1 MEESAVVQGE
11 GRTRT
16 SDPRATLHGF
26 RIKTAGLGTITE
38 QIKALDL
45 KQAEHF
51 LRNRYPSAT
60 SIEPIQKPPKP
71 ITNIREGSL
80 VPCPK
85 CSSKHK
91 VLAAGEP
98 EQKLNFIFCRSVK
111 RFIAVGLEGRYLP
124 QVN

>member
-1 MEESAVVQGE
+1 MGE

-16 SDPRATLHGF
+16 SAPGAVLFPF
-26 RIKTAGLGTITE
+26 RIKQSGAGEIKE
-38 QIKALDL
+38 QIRALDL

-60 SIEPIQKPPKP
+60 SIEHIKPAPKP
-71 ITNIREGSL
+71 ILNIKEGSL

-98 EQKLNFIFCRSVK
+98 AQKLNFIFCRSIK

>member
-1 MEESAVVQGE
+1 MPRELLLMEVVQGE

-51 LRNRYPSAT
+51 LRNRYPGAT
-60 SIEPIQKPPKP
+60 SIEAIKASAK
-71 ITNIREGSL
+71 
-80 VPCPK
+80 
-85 CSSKHK
+85 
-91 VLAAGEP
+91 
-98 EQKLNFIFCRSVK
+98 K
-111 RFIAVGLEGRYLP
+111 RRPNNDG
-124 QVN
+124 

>member
-1 MEESAVVQGE
+1 MEVQGE

-51 LRNRYPSAT
+51 LRNRYPGAT
-60 SIEPIQKPPKP
+60 SIQAIKPPLKR
-71 ITNIREGSL
+71 ILHIKEGSL

-85 CSSKHK
+85 CSSRHK
-91 VLAAGEP
+91 VLKANNS
-98 EQKLNFIFCRSVK
+98 EQKLNFIFCKTSK
-111 RFIAVGLEGRYLP
+111 KFIAVGLDGRYLP
-124 QVN
+124 QVH